1 MKTSLD
7 NYHDFQLE
15 SIVYDGN
22 NLIAEVCDL
31 VVGGGGRVLPGNYR
45 YTVTFHRPIS
55 HAVTEEFPA
64 VLADWVRGEDL
75 GFVRRIENPDLVSA
89 MGLNEEQFNTFQAFA
104 LVTAH
109 EILVVF
115 CETEPE
121 VIQKH
126 A

>member
-1 MKTSLD
+1 
-7 NYHDFQLE
+7 
-15 SIVYDGN
+15 
-22 NLIAEVCDL
+22 
-31 VVGGGGRVLPGNYR
+31 
-45 YTVTFHRPIS
+45 VTFHRPIS

-75 GFVRRIENPDLVSA
+75 GFLRRIENPDLVSA
-89 MGLNEEQFNTFQAFA
+89 MGLNEEQFNTFQAFS

-115 CETEPE
+115 CESEPE